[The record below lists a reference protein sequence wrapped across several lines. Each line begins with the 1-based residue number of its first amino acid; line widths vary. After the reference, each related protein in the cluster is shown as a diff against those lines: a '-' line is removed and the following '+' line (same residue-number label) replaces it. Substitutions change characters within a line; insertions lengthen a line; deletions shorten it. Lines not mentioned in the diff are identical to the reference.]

1 MTKVI
6 KFPAHRTTYIPPEDT
21 KKDYTGLFTTL
32 YLIAMVTCITYFIV
46 TGVSMLAPL
55 PSLYTYSYVA
65 AWLFLFAFI
74 AKQIILMSIRKD

>member
-21 KKDYTGLFTTL
+21 KKDYTRLYTTL
-32 YLIAMVTCITYFIV
+32 YLIAMVVCLTHFIV

-55 PSLYTYSYVA
+55 PSLYTYVYVA

>member
-6 KFPAHRTTYIPPEDT
+6 KFPAHRTTYIPPENT
-21 KKDYTGLFTTL
+21 KKDYTGLYTIL
-32 YLIAMVTCITYFIV
+32 YLIAMVMCLTYFIV

-55 PSLYTYSYVA
+55 PSLYTYAYVA
-65 AWLFLFAFI
+65 SWLFLFAFI